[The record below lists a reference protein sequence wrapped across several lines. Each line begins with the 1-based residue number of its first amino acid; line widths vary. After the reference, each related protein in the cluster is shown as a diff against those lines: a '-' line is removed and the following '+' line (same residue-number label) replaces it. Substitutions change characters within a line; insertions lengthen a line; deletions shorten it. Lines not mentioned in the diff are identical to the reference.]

1 MQDLKANDT
10 SFYYIDKANHK
21 GNPGRLEKK
30 PSIRNIL
37 KSAEKL
43 LSSSCLMSFHS
54 EKLFIFSRHATIYSQ
69 VCLCEHT
76 LEKVTFL
83 TQHHNTVHIFYLQN
97 DLEKCIQGEQNR
109 II

>member
-1 MQDLKANDT
+1 MQDLKANDR

-54 EKLFIFSRHATIYSQ
+54 EKLFQSFSRRAAIYSQ

-83 TQHHNTVHIFYLQN
+83 T
-97 DLEKCIQGEQNR
+97 
-109 II
+109 